1 MSARICYTRRILI
14 YSRKDCSVII
24 SGFMVGNGSVN
35 LVAAEVRV
43 AGQEVKLTLGL
54 TDLCEET
61 KRLVEKTVQSF
72 RRPRYVKLR
81 DSNTLVVIGDLAG
94 YSGSLSLEV
103 HAKDFATKLMGAIEA
118 AITRRLATQERR
130 TVDPVAA
137 HKQRHNHRRPE
148 EYVNNGAHQNRS

>member
-1 MSARICYTRRILI
+1 VLI
-14 YSRKDCSVII
+14 KI
-24 SGFMVGNGSVN
+24 GKGSVK
-35 LVAAEVRV
+35 LLESVVRTTGHEVR
-43 AGQEVKLTLGL
+43 LTLGL
-54 TDLCEET
+54 SDICEDT
-61 KRLVEKTVQSF
+61 KKLVEKTAQGF
-72 RRPRYVKLR
+72 QNPRYVKLR